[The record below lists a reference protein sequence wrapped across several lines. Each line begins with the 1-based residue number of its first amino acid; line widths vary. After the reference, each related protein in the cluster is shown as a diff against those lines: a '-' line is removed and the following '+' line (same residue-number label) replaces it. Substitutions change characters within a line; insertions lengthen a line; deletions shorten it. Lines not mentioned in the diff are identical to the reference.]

1 MLGTPGRAPGTTTTA
16 MRCATVSPGLPAAAR
31 GICRMAKFSRSSL
44 PGSVAAAD
52 AACAGVRPRAGG
64 GGHRRGVSCRARA
77 EEESG
82 GGASG
87 EAGEDVRTT
96 AAAESS
102 DATAS
107 SSAST
112 AAAATAGDPGARRL
126 PACHLHEDCDSYDV
140 VVVGAGHAGC
150 EAALAASRR
159 GARTLL
165 LTLTLDRIA
174 WQPCNPA
181 VGGPAKSQLVHEVD
195 ALGGEIGK
203 MADKTYI
210 QKRVL
215 NASRGPAVWAL
226 RAQTDKWE
234 YSREMRMRL
243 EREPNL
249 SIREG
254 MVTEL
259 ILGSNDDVAGVRTF
273 FGMEFRAPA
282 VVLTTGTFMS
292 GQIWVGRK
300 TLAAGRAG
308 EAPSQGLT
316 ENLVELG
323 FETDRLKTGTPAR
336 VDSRSIDYTHLEK
349 QEGDEDERWFS
360 FDERCHVPKPQMACH
375 LTRTTAATH
384 QLIRDNLHET
394 PTYGGWVG
402 AKGPRYCPSIE
413 DKIVRFAEKE
423 SHQVKTPRTK
433 TLYSKPQ
440 TLNPKP

>member
-1 MLGTPGRAPGTTTTA
+1 MEFLRLREEGAGG
-16 MRCATVSPGLPAAAR
+16 PAA
-31 GICRMAKFSRSSL
+31 
-44 PGSVAAAD
+44 
-52 AACAGVRPRAGG
+52 VRPPP
-64 GGHRRGVSCRARA
+64 RG
-77 EEESG
+77 
-82 GGASG
+82 
-87 EAGEDVRTT
+87 
-96 AAAESS
+96 
-102 DATAS
+102 
-107 SSAST
+107 
-112 AAAATAGDPGARRL
+112 
-126 PACHLHEDCDSYDV
+126 
-140 VVVGAGHAGC
+140 
-150 EAALAASRR
+150 AASRR

-165 LTLTLDRIA
+165 LTLSLDRIA

-195 ALGGEIGK
+195 ALGGEIGA
-203 MADKTYI
+203 MADKCYL

-234 YSREMRMRL
+234 YSREMRLRL
-243 EREPNL
+243 ERQPNL
-249 SIREG
+249 MIREG
-254 MVTEL
+254 MAT
-259 ILGSNDDVAGVRTF
+259 DVMVGANEEVVGVRTF

-308 EAPSQGLT
+308 EAPSEGLT
-316 ENLVELG
+316 ESLVGLG

-336 VDSRSIDYTHLEK
+336 VDSRSIDYSTLEE
-349 QEGDEDERWFS
+349 QRGDEDERWFS
-360 FDERCHVPKPQMACH
+360 FDPRNHVKRTQMACH

-413 DKIVRFAEKE
+413 DKIVRFADKE
-423 SHQVKTPRTK
+423 SHQIFLEPEGRTCPEVYVQGFSTGLPERLQLALLR
-433 TLYSKPQ
+433 TLPGLEKVNMLRPAYAVEYDFLPAYQ
-440 TLNPKP
+440 CDVTLETKKIKGLFFSGQINGTTGYEEAAAQGLLAGANAAAVAADRKLVQVRRPLRPFWRPF